1 MTFYIRNIN
10 SFRVSDNPG
19 AEVHEKL
26 PVGTYIIE
34 QDQFGNYYLNLIEDF
49 QQPRKI
55 YGNTLRH
62 ADRILRTFMDR
73 PSSTGVMLA
82 GEKGSGKSLLAKM
95 LSTKARE
102 QGVATIVINRPW
114 CGDSFNKLM
123 QDIQQPVIVLFDE
136 FEKVYG
142 EGDQEQILTLF
153 DGMFPTKKLFVLTCN
168 DKWRI
173 DRHMRNRP
181 GRIYYM
187 LDFKGLDV
195 DFIREYC
202 EENLLNQENL
212 EGVIKISS
220 LFSEFNFDML
230 KAMVEEMNRYGETAQ
245 EVMSMLNTKPE
256 YSEVVEYDMQ
266 MTVDGIPVDETDL
279 GDSRWRGNPMV
290 QHINTSYFEA
300 EPGQPADKEDPDGDW
315 VPVKMTPKNLKS
327 VDGSTG
333 RFVFQNGRACII
345 LTKKK
350 PETVNYYDM
359 M

>member
-10 SFRVSDNPG
+10 SFRVSDNSG
-19 AEVHEKL
+19 AEVHDIL
-26 PVGTYIIE
+26 PVGTYIID

-55 YGNTLRH
+55 YGSTLRH
-62 ADRILRTFMDR
+62 ADRILRTFQDR
-73 PSSTGVMLA
+73 PSATGVMLA
-82 GEKGSGKSLLAKM
+82 GEKGSGKSLLAKT
-95 LSTKARE
+95 LSTNARE
-102 QGVATIVINRPW
+102 QGIATIVINRPW

-142 EGDQEQILTLF
+142 ENEQEQILTLF

-187 LDFKGLDV
+187 LDFKGLET
-195 DFIREYC
+195 DFIEEYC
-202 EENLLNQENL
+202 QENL
-212 EGVIKISS
+212 KDVSQTGGVIKVSS

-256 YSEVVEYDMQ
+256 YSESVEYDVQ
-266 MTVDGIPVDETDL
+266 MTVDGVPVDDSNL
-279 GDSRWRGNPMV
+279 GDTRWRGNPMV
-290 QHINTSYFEA
+290 TGINTSFFQV
-300 EPGQPADKEDPDGDW
+300 EPSQVGADDPEGDW
-315 VPVKMTPKNLKS
+315 ESIRMTPKHLKS
-327 VDGSTG
+327 VDGKTG

-345 LTKKK
+345 LTKKR
-350 PETVNYYDM
+350 PETYDYSQM
-359 M
+359 DY